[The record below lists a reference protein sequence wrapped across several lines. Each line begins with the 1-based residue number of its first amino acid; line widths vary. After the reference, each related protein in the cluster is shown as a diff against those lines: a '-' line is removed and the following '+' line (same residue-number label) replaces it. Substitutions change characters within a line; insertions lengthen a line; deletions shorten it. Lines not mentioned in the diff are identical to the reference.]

1 MVDLA
6 IVNGTVVVP
15 GEEPRLAEL
24 AIDDEKVT
32 AIYPAGTAV
41 PADERIDASGL
52 HVFPGAIDPHIHLG
66 GYQDLAID
74 TEPGTG
80 LAALGGVTTLVN
92 YFKDTGSYL
101 DLVPTYIETYEGGAY
116 IDSAFHLQLLTEPHL
131 GELAETTHRFGITSY
146 KINLAWKGREKA
158 VFDSDRSIDNGWVW
172 SVMLAMRDI
181 DPEHMVLNVHCEN
194 QELKNEARLRI
205 EDEMDPS
212 LRFYEQLA
220 PDFTETDSV
229 LSMMLLARMTGV
241 TTYLVHLSAALT
253 MEALALD
260 WADNPKL
267 IGETCPHYLMH
278 TVDSDAG
285 LKATVSPPVRTQR
298 DQDALWEALGDGRLD
313 TVGSDSNP
321 ILRKTKM
328 GDGEFWS
335 IKPGFDG
342 VGFIV
347 PTLLDGGYHRRRLPL
362 GRIAQIMAENPARIF
377 GLYPAKGTIA
387 EGSDADLVIVDLE
400 AEHTVTDDAT
410 AAHSDFS
417 IFEGMTFRGWPVM
430 TISRGEIIAQDGK
443 LVGKPGRGRY
453 LRRQVAASSGG

>member
-1 MVDLA
+1 MVDMA

-24 AIDDEKVT
+24 AIDDGKVS
-32 AIYPAGTAV
+32 AIHPAGTEV

-52 HVFPGAIDPHIHLG
+52 HVLPGAIDPHIHLG

-92 YFKDTGSYL
+92 YFKATGSYL
-101 DLVPTYIETYEGGAY
+101 DLVPTYIETYENGAY
-116 IDSAFHLQLLTEPHL
+116 IDAAFHLQLLTEPHL
-131 GELAETTHRFGITSY
+131 TELAETTSRFGITSY
-146 KINLAWKGREKA
+146 KINLAWKGREKQ
-158 VFDSDRSIDNGWVW
+158 VFDSDRPIDNGWVW
-172 SVMLAMRDI
+172 SVMEEMREI
-181 DPEHMVLNVHCEN
+181 DSEHMVLNVHCEN
-194 QELKNEARLRI
+194 QELKNEARRRI
-205 EDEMDPS
+205 EDEMEPT
-212 LRFYEQLA
+212 LAFYERLA
-220 PDFTETDSV
+220 PDFSETDSV
-229 LSMMLLARMTGV
+229 LSMMLLARVSGV

-253 MEALALD
+253 MDALALP
-260 WADNPKL
+260 WADNDRL
-267 IGETCPHYLMH
+267 FGETCPHYLMH
-278 TVDSDAG
+278 TIDSEAG
-285 LKATVSPPVRTQR
+285 LLATVSPPVRAKA
-298 DQDALWEALGDGRLD
+298 DQDALWEALADGRLD

-321 ILRKTKM
+321 ILREAKM

-335 IKPGFDG
+335 VKPGFDG

-347 PTLLDGGYHRRRLPL
+347 PSLLDGGYHRRGLPL
-362 GRIAQIMAENPARIF
+362 GRIAQIMAENPARTF

-387 EGSDADLVIVDLE
+387 QGSDADLVIVDLQ
-400 AEHTVTDDAT
+400 AEHTVAEEAT

-443 LVGKPGRGRY
+443 LVGKPGRGKY
-453 LRRQVAASSGG
+453 LRRQLAASGGG

>member
-15 GEEPRLAEL
+15 GEDPRLAEL
-24 AIDDEKVT
+24 AIDDGKVS
-32 AIYPAGTAV
+32 AIHPAGTAV
-41 PADERIDASGL
+41 PADQRIDASGL
-52 HVFPGAIDPHIHLG
+52 HVLPGAIDPHIHLG
-66 GYQDLAID
+66 GYQDLSID

-80 LAALGGVTTLVN
+80 LAALGGVTTLIN
-92 YFKDTGSYL
+92 YFKATGSYL
-101 DLVPTYIETYEGGAY
+101 DLVPKYIETFEGGAY

-131 GELAETTHRFGITSY
+131 DELVETTHRFGITSY

-158 VFDSDRSIDNGWVW
+158 VFDSDRPIDNGWVW
-172 SVMLAMRDI
+172 SVMEAMRDI

-205 EDEMDPS
+205 SHEPDPS
-212 LRFYEQLA
+212 LRFYERLA

-260 WADNPKL
+260 WADNPNL

-298 DQDALWEALGDGRLD
+298 DQDALWEALADRRLE

-321 ILRKTKM
+321 ILYDTKM
-328 GDGEFWS
+328 GDGGFWS
-335 IKPGFDG
+335 VKPGFDG

-347 PTLLDGGYHRRRLPL
+347 PTLLEGGYHRRGMPL

-387 EGSDADLVIVDLE
+387 AGSDADLVIVDLE
-400 AEHTVTDDAT
+400 AEHTVGKEAT
-410 AAHSDFS
+410 ARHSDFS
-417 IFEGMTFRGWPVM
+417 IFDGMKFRGRPVM
-430 TISRGEIIAQDGK
+430 TLSRGEVVAAEGK
-443 LVGKPGRGRY
+443 LTGQPGRGRY
-453 LRRQVAASSGG
+453 LPRRIAAAAGG